1 MINKPPLLSTYLFMK
16 KSRIRKKG
24 KIYKQAIG
32 VMIDP
37 VIAIYLVL
45 IGSYAIVSSF
55 FILGDLINDHHD
67 NFIFIEAQAT
77 SRSWLIL
84 TILPLRYM
92 LQSFSNPGV
101 IFSSSEYQLGMLP
114 FAKEKIWLVSAV
126 EKWLKQTI
134 LYLVIGSIVVLVTPI
149 SSMLV
154 FTYISLLLTMDIIM
168 TIPQWKLFQ
177 VRVLPKLGWIGLILV
192 INVIGILTIAPVAG
206 ITMVGIILIIN
217 LRLFRTL
224 FQHVHWGQ
232 VMEVSDYQIW
242 NMPLIG
248 SVSKVKFKRQK
259 KYSIFQNTAAKKK
272 PLNYTDKAIHHRL
285 WKIYLGKNN
294 ELIIRTIGGLF
305 IMLVILPFVNEWA
318 PYLGI
323 VIAIHVYTSVA
334 ASFYMDRFRAD
345 IISVLPWDLPR
356 YKQSFLK
363 WTMYGGLILL
373 IPICIFLGMTSP
385 IWSLVQLVFFCSIFL
400 YVYQVRINKSM
411 TLLAKESIS
420 FAIYEWIGYFM
431 LVFIFF
437 SGMYPAITLSFI
449 FVLLLL
455 KKIKMF
461 HF

>member
-1 MINKPPLLSTYLFMK
+1 MINKPPLLSTYFFMK

-55 FILGDLINDHHD
+55 FISGDLINDHHD

-77 SRSWLIL
+77 SRFWLIL

-114 FAKEKIWLVSAV
+114 FAKDKIWLVSAV
-126 EKWLKQTI
+126 EKWLKQII

-177 VRVLPKLGWIGLILV
+177 MRFLPKIGWISVVLV
-192 INVIGILTIAPVAG
+192 INFIGILTVSPVAG
-206 ITMVGIILIIN
+206 LAMVGILLIIN

-224 FQHVHWGQ
+224 FQHMHWGR
-232 VMEVSDYQIW
+232 VIEVSDYQIW

-248 SVSKVKFKRQK
+248 RASKIKFKKQK
-259 KYSIFQNTAAKKK
+259 KYSIFQNTTAKKK
-272 PLNYTDKAIHHRL
+272 PFNYTEKSIQHRL
-285 WKIYLGKNN
+285 WKIYLGKNT
-294 ELIIRTIGGLF
+294 ELIFPIMFVLF
-305 IMLVILPFVNEWA
+305 LMLFILPFVNQWA

-323 VIAIHVYTSVA
+323 AIAIHVYTSVA

-363 WTMYGGLILL
+363 WTTYGGLILL
-373 IPICIFLGMTSP
+373 IPICIFLGMTNSL
-385 IWSLVQLVFFCSIFL
+385 WSLVQLLFFCSTFL
-400 YVYQVRINKSM
+400 YVYHVRLNKTM
-411 TLLAKESIS
+411 TLLAKKPIS
-420 FAIYEWIGYFM
+420 FAGYEWTGYLM
-431 LVFIFF
+431 LVLVFF
-437 SGMYPAITLSFI
+437 SGMYPAISLSFI

-461 HF
+461 HW